1 MLDVRIIGC
10 FDHAYIVL
18 RPFCL
23 CFLFFFVLETSLLS
37 LMESGKLNLH
47 QIQVHCYY
55 YYMSCGESYTD
66 LTHSRCLSVSS
77 KPVRSELF
85 HSSQLNNCYSDSS
98 DLAFT
103 YCSCCCR
110 RPSRIGY
117 HLCCIFGLLGDCH
130 HSYTVAQKCTEMLLQ
145 SEMLVPIQ
153 IFTVSNNK

>member
-23 CFLFFFVLETSLLS
+23 CFLFFFVLETSVLS
-37 LMESGKLNLH
+37 LLESGKLNLH
-47 QIQVHCYY
+47 QIQAHRYD
-55 YYMSCGESYTD
+55 MSCGESYTD
-66 LTHSRCLSVSS
+66 LTQSRCLYISS

-85 HSSQLNNCYSDSS
+85 HSSQLNNRYSDSS

>member
-1 MLDVRIIGC
+1 MFRS
-10 FDHAYIVL
+10 
-18 RPFCL
+18 CL
-23 CFLFFFVLETSLLS
+23 YCAQTILSLFFVFFVLETSLLS

-55 YYMSCGESYTD
+55 MSCGESYTD
-66 LTHSRCLSVSS
+66 LTHSRCLYVSS

-85 HSSQLNNCYSDSS
+85 HSSQLNNRYSDSS

-145 SEMLVPIQ
+145 SEMLMPIQ